1 MIGGIEMIAK
11 KGDWVMIYN
20 IVLEPKDRA
29 PQIPEDTKK
38 VPLEMWIKGFLL
50 EDTEVGEIANIE
62 TIVGRK
68 VSGKLVEI
76 HPTHKHNYGNH
87 IPEILQIGKTLKE
100 LLFYG
105 GVNNG

>member
-1 MIGGIEMIAK
+1 MLAK
-11 KGDWVMIYN
+11 TGDWVMIYN

-50 EDTEVGEIANIE
+50 EDTEVGEMADIE

-105 GVNNG
+105 EDK

>member
-1 MIGGIEMIAK
+1 MIAK
-11 KGDWVMIYN
+11 KGDWVMVYN
-20 IVLEPKDRA
+20 VVLEPKDRA

-50 EDTEVGEIANIE
+50 EDTKVGEMADIE

-76 HPTHKHNYGNH
+76 HPNHTHNYGNH
-87 IPEILQIGKTLKE
+87 VPEILQIGKTLKE
-100 LLFYG
+100 LLFCG
-105 GVNNG
+105 EGK